1 MQFIPCCAGLDAKNI
16 DLDVKEGVDDC
27 VSLIH
32 TLHKVVIA
40 NMVAI
45 ILS

>member
-16 DLDVKEGVDDC
+16 DLDVNEGVYDL
-27 VSLIH
+27 VSLIQ

-45 ILS
+45 LLS